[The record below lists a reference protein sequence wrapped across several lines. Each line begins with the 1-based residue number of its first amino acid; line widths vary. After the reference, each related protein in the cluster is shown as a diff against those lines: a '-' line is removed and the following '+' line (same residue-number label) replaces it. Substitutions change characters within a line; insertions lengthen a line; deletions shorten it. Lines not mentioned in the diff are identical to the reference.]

1 MATMHAG
8 SWGLTVT
15 SDTGLI
21 GEAPSRASRRRVSR
35 WRVLKSLAYGA
46 ALASAMTDPQ
56 IAAMLVQ
63 DRVERE
69 RDGR

>member
-1 MATMHAG
+1 MATMDAG

-15 SDTGLI
+15 PDTVRTGP
-21 GEAPSRASRRRVSR
+21 ASSRATGRRSR
-35 WRVLKSLAYGA
+35 WQVLKRFAEAA

-63 DRVERE
+63 DRHERE